1 MAKEEITQ
9 VAEKL
14 GTVAEKVETALA
26 GEKTDA
32 SKILFYLGIGVILVG
47 GYILYRKAQDAKK
60 QDSAGV

>member
-1 MAKEEITQ
+1 MDKEEITQ

-14 GTVAEKVETALA
+14 ETVAAKVETALT

-32 SKILFYLGIGVILVG
+32 SKILFYLGVGVILVG

-60 QDSAGV
+60 QNGADN